1 MIKRAEIRKHLRIA
15 QQLKV
20 GTLALVAMLVLAA
33 YPVYLFAR
41 EVAQDPVI
49 GEFDSL
55 DLPGWANIEHT
66 DTADGSRWCIHKCR
80 YRQRTWASERAPDE
94 TQTQYETSL
103 RDAGWR
109 PRTAGSCAPIE
120 DGQVTCWKRDE
131 YVMDMWV
138 RAPICDL
145 PPPRPVAS
153 GSPAASAP
161 AAPPAAPTC
170 PGAYVTMRV
179 WNAID
184 YDTSSNG
191 DAGNS
196 GPSGPSGPSSG
207 PSSGPAIPPAPSNSP
222 GS

>member
-1 MIKRAEIRKHLRIA
+1 VDLVTTGMIKRAEIRKHLRIA

-20 GTLALVAMLVLAA
+20 GTLVLVALLMLAA

-41 EVAQDPVI
+41 EVARDPVI

-55 DLPGWANIEHT
+55 HLPGWANIEHT
-66 DTADGSRWCIHKCR
+66 DVADGNRWCISKCR
-80 YRQRTWASERAPDE
+80 YRQRTWASERAPD
-94 TQTQYETSL
+94 QTEAQYATSL

-109 PRTAGSCAPIE
+109 PRAEGTCAPIE

-153 GSPAASAP
+153 PTPGASKAP
-161 AAPPAAPTC
+161 VVAPQPTC
-170 PGAYVTMRV
+170 PGALVTMRV

-184 YDTSSNG
+184 YDTSSQ
-191 DAGNS
+191 AS
-196 GPSGPSGPSSG
+196 K
-207 PSSGPAIPPAPSNSP
+207 
-222 GS
+222 

>member
-1 MIKRAEIRKHLRIA
+1 VDLVTTGMIKRAEIRKHLRIA

-20 GTLALVAMLVLAA
+20 GTLALVAVLMLAA
-33 YPVYLFAR
+33 YPVYLFTR

-55 DLPGWANIEHT
+55 NLPGWANLEHS
-66 DTADGSRWCIHKCR
+66 DSASGSRWCISKCR
-80 YRQRTWASERAPDE
+80 FRQRTWASERAPDE
-94 TQTQYETSL
+94 TQNQYETSL
-103 RDAGWR
+103 RNAGWR
-109 PRTAGSCAPIE
+109 PRTEGTCAPIE

-153 GSPAASAP
+153 DSPAASKSP
-161 AAPPAAPTC
+161 APPTQPATPAC
-170 PGAYVTMRV
+170 PGALVTMRV

-184 YDTSSNG
+184 YSTDSAASS
-191 DAGNS
+191 
-196 GPSGPSGPSSG
+196 
-207 PSSGPAIPPAPSNSP
+207 
-222 GS
+222 

>member
-20 GTLALVAMLVLAA
+20 GTLALVALLMLAA

-55 DLPGWANIEHT
+55 NLPAWANLEHS
-66 DTADGSRWCIHKCR
+66 DSASGNRWCLSKCR
-80 YRQRTWASERAPDE
+80 FRQRTWASERAPAE

-109 PRTAGSCAPIE
+109 PRTEGTCAPIE

-145 PPPRPVAS
+145 PPPRPVTSAS
-153 GSPAASAP
+153 PGATP
-161 AAPPAAPTC
+161 AAPPPAAPSC
-170 PGAYVTMRV
+170 PGALVTMRV

-184 YDTSSNG
+184 YGDSSTGDT
-191 DAGNS
+191 
-196 GPSGPSGPSSG
+196 GPSAPSGPSSG
-207 PSSGPAIPPAPSNSP
+207 PSSGPAIPPAPTGSP